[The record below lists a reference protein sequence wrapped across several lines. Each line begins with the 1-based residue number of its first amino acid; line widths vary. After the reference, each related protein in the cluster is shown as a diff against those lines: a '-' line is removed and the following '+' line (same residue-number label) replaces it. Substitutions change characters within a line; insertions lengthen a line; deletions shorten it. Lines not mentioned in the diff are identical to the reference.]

1 MLKPEERFFAELVT
15 KESGIIL
22 GEDKSYLLTA
32 RLNPLARARGF
43 TGLKEF
49 YEAVKFKVDA
59 NLKRELV
66 EALTTN
72 ETLFFR
78 DMTPFRI
85 LQSDLIPKLKS
96 SPVRPIRIWCAAS
109 STGQEPYS
117 IVMSFL
123 EKWPDLTP
131 RDLSVLCTDIDNTA
145 RKKGESGVYS
155 QIEIN
160 RGLPA
165 MMLAKYFR
173 QEGTQW
179 ILSEKIRSFT
189 TWKHI
194 NLTQPFVVPGPFD
207 IVFIRNVLIYFEVTV
222 KKQILERI
230 ATMMKPDGVL
240 FLGSSETSMGIT
252 EAIHSRPAAGGG
264 SYFVRAGVSV
274 AK

>member
-1 MLKPEERFFAELVT
+1 MLKPEERYFAELIT

-22 GEDKSYLLTA
+22 GEDKSYLLSA
-32 RLNPLARARGF
+32 RLNPLARQYGF
-43 TGLKEF
+43 PALKEF
-49 YEAVKFKVDA
+49 YDSVKYKVDA

-85 LQSDLIPKLKS
+85 LQNEIIPKLRS
-96 SPVRPIRIWCAAS
+96 SHARPLRIWCAAS

-117 IVMSFL
+117 IIMSFL
-123 EKWPDLTP
+123 EKWPELTP
-131 RDLSVLCTDIDNTA
+131 RDLVVLCTDIDNNA

-160 RGLPA
+160 RGLPV

-173 QEGTQW
+173 QDGTQW
-179 ILSEKIRSFT
+179 IVSDKIRQFT
-189 TWKHI
+189 TWKYI
-194 NLTQPFVVPGPFD
+194 NLTQPFMVPGPFD
-207 IVFIRNVLIYFEVTV
+207 IIFIRNVLIYFEVAV
-222 KKQILERI
+222 KRTILERM
-230 ATMMKPDGVL
+230 ATLMKPDGIL

-252 EAIHSRPAAGGG
+252 EAIQSRIATGGG
-264 SYFVRAGVSV
+264 AYFVRQTAPVL
-274 AK
+274 K